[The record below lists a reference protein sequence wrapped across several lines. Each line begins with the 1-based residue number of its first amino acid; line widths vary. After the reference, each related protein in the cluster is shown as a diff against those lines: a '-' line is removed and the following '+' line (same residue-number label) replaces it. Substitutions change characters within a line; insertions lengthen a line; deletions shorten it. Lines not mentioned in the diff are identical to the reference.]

1 MTTEQN
7 KFEPKKYLSIR
18 HFADRMALLN
28 KMSKDGTKIPASLA
42 EDLMLLQINNIEKQA
57 ILEVTGANDN
67 KSLEHF
73 LTANIASWDQ
83 DLAATAVRVWSKETD
98 HLMWSRMYELSR
110 SPLTPQRVLYTIV
123 DLAANTGGLSI
134 VQSTAEYDVLK
145 EMSDAFIGLLL
156 HRALQ
161 WNFKNQNLINI
172 AQTVVNDLDI
182 HLHPDNKALPSAI
195 SFLARF
201 DGDRL
206 RDLSKSSSITETW
219 KDLVKA
225 VCSDLE
231 HRNDA
236 VKKLNKLITS
246 SKKIT
251 RANLVGNWIPLWN
264 RNILTQ
270 EQVSACLRIF
280 FSEPVATIPTGRSPF
295 TVGTWEIFGGIEEP
309 VLAAAVFAIEDEEI
323 FSRTLT
329 SLQGL
334 LRNPTP
340 KSIKDQLKSRIGSS
354 ANPAAFLNNLPLRLR
369 LELTDNSSSKVSTPF
384 SRIDAEQT
392 AILQSAEQ
400 IPRAQFFDYDNSE
413 KEWNCPEEK
422 AEFVQRRKFFDIA
435 YRNKKQNT
443 TTLNGKDYFSIL
455 AAAWQ
460 APDDT
465 KLGQIAQVARQEE
478 GILRLCYINT
488 IGRFKGMDQA
498 ALKTLDFIRSKEDD
512 ELHAIINALAGVGT
526 PRASQELVASL
537 TRPNISPQLQ
547 MEICAHLG
555 NVDLGNLQK
564 ELRSA
569 LSDLNVTP
577 NVNSDN
583 WDIRDAI
590 ASLLTPSE
598 AVMTAS
604 TSTASTNMIATAGSD
619 QDLDRTLSGLI
630 PNYKELSSEVKR
642 ALRTSLFFH
651 QQVSSDHAP
660 TSIDLSPVID
670 MQYKAMELLFR
681 ESFEDHCSKII
692 HRGVLQR
699 KLDIIGYARP
709 IPRAMDEFEHYIASL
724 PTVRDIPFFSSFKL
738 RKMLRAICQFRP
750 GRRFTLDGLKAFALF
765 FLCFGRSECKFGLQ
779 GLFET
784 PYKTDSDLF
793 DFCKTLHIFQDF
805 RNRAAHE
812 GFHPDA
818 SNDIDGIWRHT
829 AEIVQNMWKLKQ
841 HIDGQSGPGQ
851 GSYNTPVSKSA
862 PVIEKKVS

>member
-1 MTTEQN
+1 MTTDQN
-7 KFEPKKYLSIR
+7 KFEPKKYLSTR
-18 HFADRMALLN
+18 NFADRMSLLR
-28 KMSKDGTKIPASLA
+28 KMNKDGTKIPASLA
-42 EDLMLLQINNIEKQA
+42 EDLMLLQIHNNEKQA
-57 ILEVTGANDN
+57 ILEVTGAYDN

-73 LTANIASWDQ
+73 LTANIANWDQ
-83 DLAATAVRVWSKETD
+83 DLAATAIRVWSRETD
-98 HLMWSRMYELSR
+98 HLFWSRMYELSR
-110 SPLTPQRVLYTIV
+110 SPHTPQRVLYTIL

-134 VQSTAEYDVLK
+134 IQSTAEYDSLK
-145 EMSDAFIGLLL
+145 DMSDAFIGLLL

-161 WNFKNQNLINI
+161 WNFKNQNLLNL
-172 AQTVVNDLDI
+172 AYHVVNDLDI

-201 DGDRL
+201 DPERIKN
-206 RDLSKSSSITETW
+206 LSKSPTVTETW

-231 HRNDA
+231 HRTDSI
-236 VKKLNKLITS
+236 KKLAKLVTGT
-246 SKKIT
+246 KKVT
-251 RANLVGNWIPLWN
+251 RANLIGNWIPLWN
-264 RNILTQ
+264 RNLLTQ
-270 EQVSACLRIF
+270 EQVSACLKIF
-280 FSEPVATIPTGRSPF
+280 FADPVTDLPTSRSPF

-309 VLAAAVFAIEDEEI
+309 VLAAAVFAIEDEDV
-323 FSRTLT
+323 FCRTLS

-354 ANPAAFLNNLPLRLR
+354 GNPAAFLNNIPLRLR
-369 LELTDNSSSKVSTPF
+369 LELTENSTAKVTTPF

-392 AILQSAEQ
+392 AILQSFEQ
-400 IPRAQFFDYDNSE
+400 IPRAQFFDYESTE
-413 KEWNCPEEK
+413 KDWNCPEVQND
-422 AEFVQRRKFFDIA
+422 FNQRRKFFDIA
-435 YRNKKQNT
+435 YRSKTGDSPKE
-443 TTLNGKDYFSIL
+443 GEDYFSIL
-455 AAAWQ
+455 AAAWL

-498 ALKTLDFIRSKEDD
+498 ALKTLDFIRSKEED

-526 PRASQELVASL
+526 SRATQELVAAL
-537 TRPNISPQLQ
+537 TRPNISPPLQ
-547 MEICAHLG
+547 MEICGHLG

-590 ASLLTPSE
+590 ASLLTPSDVGMSSTP
-598 AVMTAS
+598 AAAS
-604 TSTASTNMIATAGSD
+604 TSSSIGAGSD

-681 ESFEDHCSKII
+681 ESFEDYCSKII
-692 HRGVLQR
+692 HRGILQR
-699 KLDIIGYARP
+699 KLDVIGYARP
-709 IPRAMDEFEHYIASL
+709 IPRAMDDFEHYIASL

-784 PYKTDSDLF
+784 PYKSDAELF
-793 DFCKTLHIFQDF
+793 EFCKTLHIFQDF

-841 HIDGQSGPGQ
+841 HIDGDTGSGQ
-851 GSYNTPVSKSA
+851 GSYTTPVSKSA